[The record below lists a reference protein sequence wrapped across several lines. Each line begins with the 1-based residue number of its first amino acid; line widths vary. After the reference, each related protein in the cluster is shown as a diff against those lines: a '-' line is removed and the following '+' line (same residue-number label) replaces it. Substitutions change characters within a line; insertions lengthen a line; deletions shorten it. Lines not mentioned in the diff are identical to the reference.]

1 MKTKILTTTLFL
13 ITLTGCDNQSK
24 VAEVPNSEETDSSIA
39 NAQFEKSD
47 KRINKYLA
55 QLDDPNTAQDVR
67 IQTLCKDYP
76 AVYKTNYMPALLKL
90 SPDKYTEAKLLAN
103 LEATLDYY
111 KNIFDVTC
119 SN

>member
-47 KRINKYLA
+47 KRIN
-55 QLDDPNTAQDVR
+55 NT
-67 IQTLCKDYP
+67 
-76 AVYKTNYMPALLKL
+76 
-90 SPDKYTEAKLLAN
+90 
-103 LEATLDYY
+103 
-111 KNIFDVTC
+111 
-119 SN
+119 